1 MKSTF
6 QMKLLRVSRRPWVRS
21 TLYSV
26 LGVATALVA
35 SWIGPYLPE
44 GLETKIGAD
53 AVDSILNIIATSML
67 TVSTF
72 SLSTM
77 VAAFGSATSSVTP
90 RATRLLIEDTT
101 THKVLATFIGA
112 FLYSL
117 VGIIALTMDFYGDE
131 GRVVLFVVTIG
142 VVILIVVTLL
152 RWIDHLTRLG
162 RVNETTAEVER
173 VTARAI
179 RERARIPYLG
189 GKRLTRTLEE
199 VQAGGFPVLVD
210 RIGYVR
216 LIDMERLDA
225 AAKEQGLTITVLAL
239 PGTFN
244 AGVDPVAV
252 ADRPIGDLA
261 PLIAAFDI
269 GDERSYD
276 GDPRFGLCVLSE
288 IAQRALSPGIND
300 PGTAIDVIGRT
311 VRLLA
316 LWSAKPEQDEPRYP
330 RIAVGAITM
339 DDCFDD
345 AFLAIGRDGEET
357 VEIGLRLLKALEML
371 TRRDQELFGKAARRH
386 GAMVRSRSLAALQ
399 LEADRNRIKEAAY
412 WLEA

>member
-1 MKSTF
+1 MISTF
-6 QMKLLRVSRRPWVRS
+6 QMKLLRLSRRPWVRS

-35 SWIGPYLPE
+35 SWVGPYLPE

-77 VAAFGSATSSVTP
+77 VSAFSSATSSVTP

-117 VGIIALTMDFYGDE
+117 VGIIALTMGFYGDE

-173 VTARAI
+173 VTSRAI
-179 RERARIPYLG
+179 RERARVPHLG
-189 GKRLTRTLEE
+189 GVPLAKSRDDVSET
-199 VQAGGFPVLVD
+199 GFPVIIEK
-210 RIGYVR
+210 IGYVR
-216 LIDMERLDA
+216 LIDMEQLA
-225 AAKEQGLTITVLAL
+225 AAAEEQGLEIVVLAL
-239 PGTFN
+239 PGAFN
-244 AGVDPVAV
+244 AGVEPVAV
-252 ADRPIGDLA
+252 ADRPISNLE
-261 PLIAAFDI
+261 PLTGAFDI

-288 IAQRALSPGIND
+288 IAQRALSPGVND
-300 PGTAIDVIGRT
+300 PGTAIDVIGRA

-316 LWSAKPEQDEPRYP
+316 LWSIKPESDEPRYP
-330 RIAVGAITM
+330 RISVPAITM

-345 AFLAIGRDGEET
+345 AFLAIGRDGQGT
-357 VEIGLRLLKALEML
+357 LEIGLRLLKALQML
-371 TRRDQELFGKAARRH
+371 AMRNQYLFAASARRH
-386 GAMVRSRSLAALQ
+386 GCMVRDRALAALT
-399 LEADRNRIKEAAY
+399 LEDDRLRITEAAQ
-412 WLEA
+412 WI